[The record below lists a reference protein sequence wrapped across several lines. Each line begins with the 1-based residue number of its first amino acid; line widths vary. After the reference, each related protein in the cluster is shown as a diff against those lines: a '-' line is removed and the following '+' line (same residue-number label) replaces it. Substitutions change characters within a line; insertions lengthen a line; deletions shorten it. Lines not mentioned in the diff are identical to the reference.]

1 MIVHQNPYFSVNF
14 IDDYYS
20 LSFSNEQVVI
30 LPVINDS
37 ILFIKAIRPVF
48 EDSVIELPSGAV
60 DKGES
65 IKKAALRELSEE
77 TGININNIDRL
88 IKMPS
93 INTIPSRTNNFLNI
107 FMINISMNE
116 YKNRSQ
122 HDSEVS
128 DILLMSFK
136 EIIDSINMGSFFTAP
151 FIAICLTYI
160 FNTKQSPK

>member
-14 IDDYYS
+14 IDNYYS

-30 LPVINDS
+30 LPVINDR

-116 YKNRSQ
+116 YK
-122 HDSEVS
+122 
-128 DILLMSFK
+128 
-136 EIIDSINMGSFFTAP
+136 
-151 FIAICLTYI
+151 
-160 FNTKQSPK
+160 

>member
-14 IDDYYS
+14 NDDYYS

-30 LPVINDS
+30 LPVINDR
-37 ILFIKAIRPVF
+37 ILFMKAIRPVF
-48 EDSVIELPSGAV
+48 EDPVIELPSGAV

-65 IKKAALRELSEE
+65 VEKAALRELSEE

-107 FMINISMNE
+107 FMINIGMNE
-116 YKNRSQ
+116 YKNRLQ

-136 EIIDSINMGSFFTAP
+136 EVIDSINRGLFFTAP

-160 FNTKQSPK
+160 FNTKQTPQ

>member
-1 MIVHQNPYFSVNF
+1 MIVHENPYFSVNF

-20 LSFSNEQVVI
+20 LSFSSEQVVI
-30 LPVINDS
+30 LPVINNS
-37 ILFIKAIRPVF
+37 ILFIKAIRPAF

-65 IKKAALRELSEE
+65 IRKAALRELREE

-107 FMINISMNE
+107 FMINISME
-116 YKNRSQ
+116 EFRNRSK

-128 DILLMSFK
+128 EILLMSFK
-136 EIIDSINMGSFFTAP
+136 EIIDSINQGLFFTAP

-160 FNTKQSPK
+160 VNAKQTPK